1 MPSDRVNPFE
11 SPAPTSAKLEESPI
25 TELFEHSFTPTTE
38 ADVREA
44 ATPHSFRA
52 AVTWA
57 MLKVVPFF
65 AIGAAGGLFLINCM
79 TVIFFG
85 TTLNLPALLLGGF
98 FAVVIHILSLW
109 GQPQTYSYEL
119 YKQLRQ
125 SLNARHL
132 PNNVRN
138 SDPYFCVIE
147 HFTGRSTWPT
157 AKTAVDA
164 GNLYACP
171 TELVLETS
179 HTSYHIPISAIAACQ
194 RVDFRR
200 GLKYVPMIG
209 VSFITPS
216 GQKSLIL
223 RVAYLPNQRRSRLSR
238 LLRNC
243 GPTSAVAE
251 DLCRKI
257 ITWCE
262 QVHSENHSGSASPG

>member
-11 SPAPTSAKLEESPI
+11 SPAPTSAELEESPI
-25 TELFEHSFTPTTE
+25 TELFEYSFTPTTE

-44 ATPHSFRA
+44 APSLSFRA
-52 AVTWA
+52 AVAWA
-57 MLKVVPFF
+57 ILKSTLTA
-65 AIGAAGGLFLINCM
+65 AIAAASSLFLIYF
-79 TVIFFG
+79 VSLFFFG
-85 TTLNLPALLLGGF
+85 TALSLSTVTLGSF
-98 FAVVIHILSLW
+98 FAVVIHVLSLW
-109 GQPQTYSYEL
+109 GQPQTYNCEL

-125 SLNARHL
+125 SLDARQL
-132 PNNVRN
+132 PNNVRD

-179 HTSYHIPISAIAACQ
+179 HISYHIPISAIAACQ

-209 VSFITPS
+209 ISFITPS
-216 GQKSLIL
+216 GQKSLVL
-223 RVAYLPNQRRSRLSR
+223 RVAYLPNQRRSRLTR

-243 GPTSAVAE
+243 GPTPAGAE

-262 QVHSENHSGSASPG
+262 QVHSENHSDSAPPG